1 LQIGLEVDT
10 ASRLWRRRLGWLTWA
25 VLEDVALS
33 AYPDTDGWAA
43 PVGARA
49 VAQNLGM
56 TKDTA
61 AKALAAL
68 AAAGIV
74 ERVNVHARDAKVR
87 SGYRINLPEGVS
99 FKVSCHADAPA
110 NPGDRGGHD
119 SSCEENPDAPNPQED
134 RPAGRPVVIGTI
146 GGAQHTDVRS
156 ISKPR
161 NPPPRML
168 DEVQGRLFDPETLSR
183 DEGSRSD

>member
-1 LQIGLEVDT
+1 LQMGLEVDT
-10 ASRLWRRRLGWLTWA
+10 ASRPWRRRLGWLTWA

-87 SGYRINLPEGVS
+87 SGYRINLP
-99 FKVSCHADAPA
+99 KLA
-110 NPGDRGGHD
+110 
-119 SSCEENPDAPNPQED
+119 
-134 RPAGRPVVIGTI
+134 I
-146 GGAQHTDVRS
+146 
-156 ISKPR
+156 KPS
-161 NPPPRML
+161 P
-168 DEVQGRLFDPETLSR
+168 
-183 DEGSRSD
+183 

>member
-1 LQIGLEVDT
+1 MQMGLEVDT
-10 ASRLWRRRLGWLTWA
+10 ASRPWRRRLGWLTWA

-49 VAQNLGM
+49 VAQSLGM

-74 ERVNVHARDAKVR
+74 ERVNVHTRDAKVR
-87 SGYRINLPEGVS
+87 SGYRINLP
-99 FKVSCHADAPA
+99 KLA
-110 NPGDRGGHD
+110 
-119 SSCEENPDAPNPQED
+119 
-134 RPAGRPVVIGTI
+134 I
-146 GGAQHTDVRS
+146 
-156 ISKPR
+156 KPS
-161 NPPPRML
+161 P
-168 DEVQGRLFDPETLSR
+168 
-183 DEGSRSD
+183 